1 MSDPDHP
8 PRIDEQPPQPSMPPP
23 AVHIRQR
30 RFSFVWII
38 PLLAAAIAIYLGYR
52 TIMEQGPLITITFNT
67 GQGIAVGQTQIKYK
81 AVALGT
87 VESIDLSP
95 DNEHV
100 VVRVR
105 MNSLGTR
112 FLTSHAR
119 FWVVRPRFS
128 VTNLSGL
135 DTLVSGAFIGVDPG
149 TAGGHYETH
158 FKGLEEPPGVRS
170 DVPGSTYVL
179 RANSIGS
186 ISSGSPVFYRDV
198 VVGEVLG
205 YDLGDGIGPVT
216 INIFVRAPYNKLV
229 KPQSHFW
236 DSSGLSLGFQNGG
249 FHVEV
254 QSLEALL
261 AGGVTYDLPNDA
273 ASAEPSPNNATF
285 HLYSSKQDADSA
297 GYQHKVPTVAYFE
310 SSVAGIGRGTPV
322 TIFGMQVGEV
332 TGVKL
337 LIDPNAGTAKVRIAM
352 DLQPERVFSSDEFP
366 KTLDPLI
373 VLQHMVDA
381 GLRVSIASS
390 NIITGQKEIALT
402 IESGSSHVALTRE
415 GDAIVLPQSS
425 GSGDPFTAL
434 SAITAKLS
442 AIPFK
447 EIGDN
452 LNKLLVTSNNTLG
465 GEQVKKALAS
475 LSATLDDAQ
484 QLIQNTNRGL
494 QPTLKQLPVMTA
506 NLNSTLRNAN
516 QTLGQFSR
524 SYGGNSDFARS
535 ADQLIAQ
542 ANDALRSVKELADFL
557 DRHPE
562 ALLLGRTGRA
572 TGGQ

>member
-1 MSDPDHP
+1 MTDPDYP
-8 PRIDEQPPQPSMPPP
+8 PRIDEGPAQPAMPPP
-23 AVHIRQR
+23 AAHIRHR
-30 RFSFVWII
+30 RFSFVWVIPII
-38 PLLAAAIAIYLGYR
+38 AAVIAIYLGYR
-52 TIMEQGPLITITFNT
+52 TIMEQGPLITITFDT
-67 GQGIAVGQTQIKYK
+67 AQGLAVGQTQIKYK
-81 AVALGT
+81 AVTLGT

-95 DNEHV
+95 DNNTV

-119 FWVVRPRFS
+119 FWVVRPRLS

-135 DTLVSGAFIGVDPG
+135 DTLVSGAFIGIDPG
-149 TAGGHYETH
+149 AAGGRYETH

-179 RANSIGS
+179 RADGVGS
-186 ISSGSPVFYRDV
+186 LSTGSPVFYRDV

-229 KPQSHFW
+229 RPESHFW
-236 DSSGLSLGFQNGG
+236 NSSGLTLGFQNGG

-261 AGGVTYDLPNDA
+261 AGGVTFDLPSDA
-273 ASAEPSPNNATF
+273 INAAPSPNNATF
-285 HLYSSKQDADSA
+285 PLYNSEEDANSA
-297 GYQHKVPTVAYFE
+297 GYQQKVPVVAYFQT
-310 SSVAGIGRGTPV
+310 SVAGIGHGTPV

-337 LIDPNAGTAKVRIAM
+337 LIDPKAGTAKVRIAM
-352 DLQPERVFSSDEFP
+352 ELQPERVFSSDEFP
-366 KTLDPLI
+366 QTLDPMT
-373 VLQHMVDA
+373 VLQHMVDE

-402 IESGSSHVALTRE
+402 IETGDPHVALIRE
-415 GDAIVLPQSS
+415 GDAIVMPNAS
-425 GSGDPFTAL
+425 GSGDPMAAL
-434 SAITAKLS
+434 QSITSKLS
-442 AIPFK
+442 AIPFQ

-475 LSATLDDAQ
+475 LSTTLDSVQ
-484 QLIQNTNRGL
+484 QLVANTNRGL

-506 NLNSTLRNAN
+506 NLDATLRSTS
-516 QTLGQFSR
+516 QTLNQLNR
-524 SYGGNSDFARS
+524 SYGGNSDFSRS
-535 ADQLIAQ
+535 LGQLMVQADS
-542 ANDALRSVKELADFL
+542 ALRSIKDLSDFL

-562 ALLLGRTGRA
+562 ALILGRSGHA